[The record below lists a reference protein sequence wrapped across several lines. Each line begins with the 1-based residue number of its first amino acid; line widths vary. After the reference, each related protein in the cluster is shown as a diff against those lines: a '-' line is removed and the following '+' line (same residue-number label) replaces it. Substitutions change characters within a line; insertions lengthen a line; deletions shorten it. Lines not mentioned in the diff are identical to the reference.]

1 MLILGI
7 THPISSTNAAVL
19 IRDGKIIS
27 AVEEERF
34 VRIKQAPRMFPFNAI
49 EWCINNAKIN
59 HNDVDIIAIGW
70 DGFHNKEEIFNQ
82 FNENQEDERN
92 LFLECISLEK
102 DFLKYLKKR
111 FVHSKIRFVRHHI
124 AHAASACYLSGFDK
138 SLFLTLDARG
148 EYESG
153 ILGIYDHGNFEILR
167 RLSRYESLGNLYSQF
182 TSAIGFRGHFDEGKT
197 MGLAPYGKP
206 IESMKELV
214 HFSKNGKIV
223 IDHQMISNLENK
235 YSFSQSDPTKDERK
249 NLAATVQ
256 YILEKTAVKLVEQL
270 TKISHISKICLAGG
284 TALNIDMNSKIL
296 AVDGI
301 NEIFIQPASSDAGT
315 ALGAALFINHQF
327 SNEKINPMRH
337 AYFGPKIHGD
347 ILKKY
352 LDDACISYNELSH
365 VPSEIAKLLADNK
378 IIAWVQGRAEFG
390 PRALGARS
398 LLANPTNSK
407 MWLKVNQ
414 VKGREYW
421 RPLAPSV
428 IEEDSSKY
436 FEGVNDSP
444 FMLLSSKIKEDKK
457 RLIPAVS
464 HVDQTARP
472 QTVSKNTNL
481 VYWELLQEFKK
492 LQGVPVLINT
502 SLNLRGDPI
511 VNTIQDCLKTFYSSN
526 IDYLCIDNY
535 LISKDWLRV

>member
-1 MLILGI
+1 MQ
-7 THPISSTNAAVL
+7 V
-19 IRDGKIIS
+19 
-27 AVEEERF
+27 
-34 VRIKQAPRMFPFNAI
+34 Q
-49 EWCINNAKIN
+49 
-59 HNDVDIIAIGW
+59 
-70 DGFHNKEEIFNQ
+70 
-82 FNENQEDERN
+82 
-92 LFLECISLEK
+92 
-102 DFLKYLKKR
+102 
-111 FVHSKIRFVRHHI
+111 
-124 AHAASACYLSGFDK
+124 
-138 SLFLTLDARG
+138 
-148 EYESG
+148 
-153 ILGIYDHGNFEILR
+153 
-167 RLSRYESLGNLYSQF
+167 LY
-182 TSAIGFRGHFDEGKT
+182 
-197 MGLAPYGKP
+197 
-206 IESMKELV
+206 
-214 HFSKNGKIV
+214 
-223 IDHQMISNLENK
+223 
-235 YSFSQSDPTKDERK
+235 
-249 NLAATVQ
+249 
-256 YILEKTAVKLVEQL
+256 
-270 TKISHISKICLAGG
+270 
-284 TALNIDMNSKIL
+284 
-296 AVDGI
+296 
-301 NEIFIQPASSDAGT
+301 AGT

-327 SNEKINPMRH
+327 SSEKINPMRH

-347 ILKKY
+347 TLKKY
-352 LDDACISYNELSH
+352 LDHACISYNELSH

-398 LLANPTNSK
+398 LLANPTNSS

-535 LISKDWLRV
+535 LISKDWLRI

>member
-1 MLILGI
+1 
-7 THPISSTNAAVL
+7 
-19 IRDGKIIS
+19 
-27 AVEEERF
+27 
-34 VRIKQAPRMFPFNAI
+34 
-49 EWCINNAKIN
+49 
-59 HNDVDIIAIGW
+59 
-70 DGFHNKEEIFNQ
+70 
-82 FNENQEDERN
+82 
-92 LFLECISLEK
+92 
-102 DFLKYLKKR
+102 
-111 FVHSKIRFVRHHI
+111 
-124 AHAASACYLSGFDK
+124 
-138 SLFLTLDARG
+138 
-148 EYESG
+148 
-153 ILGIYDHGNFEILR
+153 
-167 RLSRYESLGNLYSQF
+167 
-182 TSAIGFRGHFDEGKT
+182 
-197 MGLAPYGKP
+197 
-206 IESMKELV
+206 
-214 HFSKNGKIV
+214 
-223 IDHQMISNLENK
+223 MISNLENK

-256 YILEKTAVKLVEQL
+256 YLLEKTAVKLVEQL

-327 SNEKINPMRH
+327 SSEKINPMRH

-347 ILKKY
+347 TLKKY
-352 LDDACISYNELSH
+352 LDHACISYNELSH

-378 IIAWVQGRAEFG
+378 IIAWVQGMAEFG

-398 LLANPTNSK
+398 LLANPTNSS

-535 LISKDWLRV
+535 LISKDWLRI

>member
-59 HNDVDIIAIGW
+59 HNDVDVITIGW
-70 DGFHNKEEIFNQ
+70 DGLHNKEEIFNQ
-82 FNENQEDERN
+82 FNENQGDERN
-92 LFLECISLEK
+92 LFLECISIEK

-124 AHAASACYLSGFDK
+124 AHAASTCYLSGFDK

-167 RLSRYESLGNLYSQF
+167 RLSRYESIGNLYSQF

-256 YILEKTAVKLVEQL
+256 YLLEKTAVKLVEQL

-327 SNEKINPMRH
+327 SSEKINPMRH

-347 ILKKY
+347 TLKKY
-352 LDDACISYNELSH
+352 LDHACISYNELSH

-398 LLANPTNSK
+398 LLANPTNSS

-535 LISKDWLRV
+535 LISKDWLRI